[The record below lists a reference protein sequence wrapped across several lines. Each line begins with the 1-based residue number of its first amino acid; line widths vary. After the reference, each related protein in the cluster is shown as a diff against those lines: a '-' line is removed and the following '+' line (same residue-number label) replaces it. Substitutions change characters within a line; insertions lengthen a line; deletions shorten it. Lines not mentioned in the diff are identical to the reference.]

1 MKGEND
7 ELKELALASLI
18 PKEMFWG
25 YEAVRQSG
33 LYNMFCVSIP
43 SVSNNTNDKRELI
56 SAMDECYIRYCIHS
70 NADITKDEYKHVTS
84 DHVLIIQKCYE
95 LLLESYGLPPKG
107 ICEVKRNYFPA
118 HVETRII

>member
-56 SAMDECYIRYCIHS
+56 SVIDECYIRYCIHN

-84 DHVLIIQKCYE
+84 DHVLIIQKCYG